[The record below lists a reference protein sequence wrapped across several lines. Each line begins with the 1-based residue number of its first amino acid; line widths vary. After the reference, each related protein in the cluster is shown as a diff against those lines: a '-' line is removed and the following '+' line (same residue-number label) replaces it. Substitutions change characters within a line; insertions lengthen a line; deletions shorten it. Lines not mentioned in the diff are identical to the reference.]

1 MPYEAI
7 QVRKLRP
14 DDTVTTRSLADGLER
29 DVRGEWVTIVLVTA
43 SPATVI
49 LTVYDPDT
57 RREVLWTGDP
67 LHTVDRSVE
76 L

>member
-14 DDTVTTRSLADGLER
+14 DDSVTARSLSDGLEG
-29 DVRGEWVTIVLVTA
+29 DAHGEWLTIVLITQ
-43 SPATVI
+43 SPAKVI
-49 LTVYDPDT
+49 LTVYDPDS
-57 RREVLWTGDP
+57 RQEILWTGDP

-76 L
+76 F